1 MVYNFTKT
9 LGAEC
14 RRETGKMANLKSLNG
29 YSGQTLD
36 QLLSFEGEYRIDSLL
51 AAVEQAIGQK
61 AAREG
66 DQNLSAEERVV
77 LTVEA
82 LQREVNNGGHDQ
94 FFVNSSREY
103 APAIVDALARIGCPK
118 TCEVT
123 RNALDALGL
132 DELDEQSI
140 EAAMDA
146 ESDERDEELARCD
159 GAYYDSG
166 EDIDAALFAFVKA
179 NRVSIKF

>member
-1 MVYNFTKT
+1 
-9 LGAEC
+9 
-14 RRETGKMANLKSLNG
+14 MANLKSLNG

-36 QLLSFEGEYRIDSLL
+36 QLLSLEGEYRIDSLL
-51 AAVEQAIGQK
+51 AAMEQAISQK
-61 AAREG
+61 AARAG
-66 DQNLSAEERVV
+66 DGSLSAEERVV
-77 LTVEA
+77 LAVEA
-82 LQREVNNGGHDQ
+82 LEREVNNGGYDQ

-103 APAIVDALARIGCPK
+103 APIIADALTRIGCPK

-132 DELDEQSI
+132 DELDEGGI

-146 ESDERDEELARCD
+146 ESNERDEELARCD

-166 EDIDAALFAFVKA
+166 EEIDVALFEFVKA
-179 NRVSIKF
+179 NRASIKF